1 MSEQLDASVMI
12 NPFYTAEPVRKQ
24 VSKQEFIEFINHYPR
39 RLDVDCWGAC
49 EPPLLSYNDFTLANR
64 FPYSIVAS
72 TFAYDDDPS
81 GYYYAPEESRTYTI
95 VSNYEELYESK
106 TGYKAGDGE

>member
-1 MSEQLDASVMI
+1 MKDVTI
-12 NPFYTAEPVRKQ
+12 NPFYTAEPVSKQ

-49 EPPLLSYNDFTLANR
+49 EPPFLSYNDFALANR

-72 TFAYDDDPS
+72 TFAYDNDPS
-81 GYYYAPEESRTYTI
+81 GYYYEPEEERTYTI
-95 VSNYEELYESK
+95 IINYAELYDSK
-106 TGYKAGDGE
+106 TGYKAGEGK